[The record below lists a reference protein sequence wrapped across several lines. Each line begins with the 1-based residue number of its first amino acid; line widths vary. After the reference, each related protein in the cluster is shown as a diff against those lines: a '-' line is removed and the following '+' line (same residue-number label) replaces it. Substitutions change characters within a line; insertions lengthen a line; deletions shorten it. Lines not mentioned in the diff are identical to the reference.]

1 MMVNSSPP
9 RRATVS
15 LYLTQFLRRCAVSFN
30 KRSPASTQRIVD
42 LLEAIQVKKDQRDRM
57 PIALGFSD
65 VLAQT
70 IHEQYAIGQ
79 AGKRIIMCKLEY
91 LRFGILA
98 ITDIGMDADHAQRL
112 AGFIRFHQLA
122 AAQRPLPAAILA
134 TQAELDRKSKR
145 LNSS

>member
-1 MMVNSSPP
+1 
-9 RRATVS
+9 
-15 LYLTQFLRRCAVSFN
+15 
-30 KRSPASTQRIVD
+30 
-42 LLEAIQVKKDQRDRM
+42 M

-122 AAQRPLPAAILA
+122 AAQRPFPAAILA
-134 TQAELDRKSKR
+134 AQAKFRSIDFGFAFQIGPRILHSLRQVIRMHEHSAFSGSPTYISRSEEHTSELQSLMRISYAVFC
-145 LNSS
+145 